1 MSRATPTPL
10 IEVYLVLEQ
19 PSQRIGY
26 WTKALMPLDDRS
38 APPLAMVAAY
48 YDPTVDQA
56 LIALRYDELALDAN
70 RIAFAIEIALLAE
83 AGMIQPAELS
93 EGERRRFLG
102 ERLQRCT
109 IFVGDQRRV
118 TSALTELVRRIRDVR
133 AGTQTIPA
141 RPRAASQPRAT
152 SAPPIARTQAS
163 PPPIPIARTSSKRL
177 PSNDP
182 SIINARGT
190 RDDLEPLDRPRFEPI
205 EPLERPRQELARP
218 RYEPIEPIEALEPP
232 APRREVSRLSRPDEL
247 RTTSQHVIARPP
259 ERAKTVE
266 ASAQYS
272 QRIAE
277 GRSPLPASAGESAN
291 QFVAEPFLP
300 KGTRDL
306 PTTIYARFLRG
317 GRWVP
322 SRIGTLSL
330 KGAALLTGALPRVHD
345 QVDVALTFGNHR
357 ALVRGAVGKVSSVQ
371 EAAMS
376 GASTFSVA
384 FQLDDVA
391 RRQLTALLTA
401 ARAANVTIKPPP
413 PRTARRYPVEWPVN
427 LGTLRGAVRSDAL
440 DVSRDGMFI
449 RPSNPLTLDSTL
461 NFSSVLDDGG
471 PPVAGRGKVVRQISE
486 FEART
491 CGLTVGYGVCIVEM
505 SSIDRSR
512 WLAFLRRIEKRGDKR
527 VLIGASPGRLAEL
540 HAGLAAAGY
549 AVTSGSDPGALVQ
562 LAGGDARPV
571 DAAVI
576 DGAWL
581 TPDVSATWVE
591 SLFAARN
598 VPCIT
603 LHGDARRARAAVD
616 KLLIV
621 E

>member
-1 MSRATPTPL
+1 MSARATPL

-48 YDPTVDQA
+48 YDPIVDQA
-56 LIALRYDELALDAN
+56 LIALRYDELALGAD
-70 RIAFAIEIALLAE
+70 RISFAIEVALLAD

-118 TSALTELVRRIRDVR
+118 SSALTELVRRIRDVR
-133 AGTQTIPA
+133 AGTHTIPA
-141 RPRAASQPRAT
+141 SPRAASQPRAT

-163 PPPIPIARTSSKRL
+163 PPPIPIARTASKRL

-182 SIINARGT
+182 SIISARGT
-190 RDDLEPLDRPRFEPI
+190 RDDLEPLDRP
-205 EPLERPRQELARP
+205 
-218 RYEPIEPIEALEPP
+218 
-232 APRREVSRLSRPDEL
+232 PRREDVAPAPEPREPPRDVSRVTRNDDML

-266 ASAQYS
+266 MSS
-272 QRIAE
+272 QHAHRIAE
-277 GRSPLPASAGESAN
+277 GRSPLPAAAGESDS
-291 QFVAEPFLP
+291 QFVADPFLANP
-300 KGTRDL
+300 ARDL
-306 PTTIYARFLRG
+306 PKTIYARFLRG

-345 QVDVALTFGNHR
+345 QVDVALTFGSHR

-391 RRQLTALLTA
+391 KRQLTALLTA

-449 RPSNPLTLDSTL
+449 RPANPLTLDSTL
-461 NFSSVLDDGG
+461 NFSSILDDGG

-486 FEART
+486 FEARS
-491 CGLTVGYGVCIVEM
+491 CGLTVGYGICILEM
-505 SSIDRSR
+505 SSIDRAR
-512 WLAFLRRIEKRGDKR
+512 WLAFLRRIEKRAEKR
-527 VLIGASPGRLAEL
+527 VLVGASPGRLAEL
-540 HAGLAAAGY
+540 HAGLSAAGY

-562 LAGGDARPV
+562 LAGGDTRPV

-581 TPDVSATWVE
+581 TPDV
-591 SLFAARN
+591 
-598 VPCIT
+598 
-603 LHGDARRARAAVD
+603 
-616 KLLIV
+616 
-621 E
+621 